1 MSSVNKVILV
11 GNIGSDPEVR
21 AMPTKGLVAR
31 VSLATNQVWNDKTT
45 NERKERTE
53 WHRVVFF
60 DKRAETV
67 SAYAKKGEKLYI
79 EGSIRTNKWED
90 DQGVTRYTTEIICD
104 NFQMLGRSNAPQ
116 VAQPEPTQ
124 QEEQLELDLAS

>member
-11 GNIGSDPEVR
+11 GNIGADPEVR

-67 SAYAKKGEKLYI
+67 SAYVKKGEKLYI

-116 VAQPEPTQ
+116 ATQPEQ
-124 QEEQLELDLAS
+124 QLELDLAS